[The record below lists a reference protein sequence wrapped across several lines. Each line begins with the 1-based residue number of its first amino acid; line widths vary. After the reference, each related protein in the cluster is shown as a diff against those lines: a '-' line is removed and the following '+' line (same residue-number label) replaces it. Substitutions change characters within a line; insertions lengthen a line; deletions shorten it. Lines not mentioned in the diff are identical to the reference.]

1 MQGQAVLNLEAKA
14 PDPGTFSPNPFSFST
29 PTGVTANLAAS
40 NPRKMGRAMQAG
52 AQKIMDSLVSTQ
64 WLADEIGASDL
75 RIVDATAFLPE
86 HARNPLLEYEACH
99 IPGAVFMDLADIVD
113 TTSPVPNMLPSAE
126 KFASRM
132 QALGLGD
139 GSRVVIYDD
148 SPIKTSTRAWF
159 MLTMF
164 GAQNVALLDG
174 GIAKWKAEG
183 RRCAQGRET
192 LRQRHF
198 TVWSDDSHV
207 RTKAD
212 VITNLSTGNEQLID
226 ARGAPRFTGAVPEA
240 NPALASGHIP
250 GARNVPYSSLFAPDG
265 TWKTPDAIKAAFEA
279 AGVDLSRPVI
289 SSCGSGMTA
298 NVVIFALHLI
308 GKDDVSLYDG
318 SWSEWGLDPATPKAT
333 GPA

>member
-1 MQGQAVLNLEAKA
+1 
-14 PDPGTFSPNPFSFST
+14 
-29 PTGVTANLAAS
+29 
-40 NPRKMGRAMQAG
+40 
-52 AQKIMDSLVSTQ
+52 MDSLVSTQ
-64 WLADEIGASDL
+64 WLADEMGASDL

-86 HARNPLLEYEACH
+86 HGRVPLLEYEACH
-99 IPGAVFMDLADIVD
+99 IPGAVFMDLSELVD
-113 TTSPVPNMLPSAE
+113 SASPVPNTLPSPE

-139 GSRVVIYDD
+139 GSRIVIYDD
-148 SPIKTSTRAWF
+148 SPVKTSTRAWF

-183 RRCAQGRET
+183 RKCAQGTET

-207 RTKAD
+207 RSKAD
-212 VITNLSTGNEQLID
+212 VLANLQSNAEQVVD
-226 ARGAPRFTGAVPEA
+226 ARGPGRFTGDMPEA

-250 GARNVPYSSLFAPDG
+250 GARNVPYASLFNPDG
-265 TWKTPDAIKAAFEA
+265 TWKAPDAIKALFEA
-279 AGVDLSRPVI
+279 AGVDLARPLI
-289 SSCGSGMTA
+289 TSCGSGMTA
-298 NVVIFALHLI
+298 NVLIFAAHLI
-308 GKDDVSLYDG
+308 GKEDVSLYDG

-333 GPA
+333 GVA